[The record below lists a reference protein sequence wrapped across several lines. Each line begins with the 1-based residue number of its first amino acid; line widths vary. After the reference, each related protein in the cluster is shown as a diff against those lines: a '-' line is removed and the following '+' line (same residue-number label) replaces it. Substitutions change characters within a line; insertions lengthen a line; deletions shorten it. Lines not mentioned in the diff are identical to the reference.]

1 MSYLKPSKN
10 WVRYFS
16 FACAILIVAP
26 GFARAQAAVTEDES
40 ALTGFSSSNDP
51 RLPQIAELAM
61 PNGLASQPPDPMPAA
76 DPKPSGQYD
85 HGYGGSQ
92 HSIVNSLAVEFGGGF
107 NAPVDTPHITWGW
120 NVTAGGGINFNRQFA
135 MLVEYQFIS
144 DKLPGYLIAQ
154 TGAVGGNAHIWS
166 FTLSPVVSLFPK
178 SKNDVYLTGGG
189 GFYRKVTNF
198 TNPVPALYC
207 SYYYC
212 SIVSVNQVIGHFSSN
227 QGGWNIGAGY
237 QHRLGGMFNDSR
249 MKLYAEARY
258 LKIYTPAYSNQPN
271 GLGTVTLAADTVLI
285 PVTFGVRW

>member
-1 MSYLKPSKN
+1 MSSLKSSLN
-10 WVRYFS
+10 WIEVLRRFS
-16 FACAILIVAP
+16 FACAFLIAAS
-26 GFARAQAAVTEDES
+26 GFAGAQTVASEDES
-40 ALTGFSSSNDP
+40 GSTGFSSSNDP

-61 PNGLASQPPDPMPAA
+61 PEGLASLPPAPE
-76 DPKPSGQYD
+76 PSAQYD
-85 HGYGGSQ
+85 HHYGGSQ
-92 HSIVNSLAVEFGGGF
+92 HGIMNSLAFEAGGGF
-107 NAPVDTPHITWGW
+107 NAPVDTHHITWGW
-120 NVTAGGGINFNRQFA
+120 NINVGGGINFNKQFA

-166 FTLSPVVSLFPK
+166 FTLAPVVSLLPN
-178 SKNDVYLTGGG
+178 SKNDIYLTGGG

-227 QGGWNIGAGY
+227 QGGWNVGAGY
-237 QHRLGGMFNDSR
+237 QHRMGGMFNDSR
-249 MKLYAEARY
+249 MRLFAEARY

-271 GLGTVTLAADTVLI
+271 GLGTVTLAADTTLI